1 MGDATDVPKLE
12 KNMTP
17 GGMNGLDN
25 FIPSGDLFRGV
36 DAGGVG
42 VAVAERRDRGC
53 FGNDQTGGG
62 ALAIV
67 LGIQFIRDVSCRGS
81 APSEGSH
88 QNPMGEVKGPELKGG
103 KKWGHGERV

>member
-36 DAGGVG
+36 DAGSIGVP
-42 VAVAERRDRGC
+42 VAE
-53 FGNDQTGGG
+53 
-62 ALAIV
+62 
-67 LGIQFIRDVSCRGS
+67 
-81 APSEGSH
+81 
-88 QNPMGEVKGPELKGG
+88 
-103 KKWGHGERV
+103 WGD